1 MTLTTDPFRETPL
14 FLKQHRPLAL
24 QLEIR
29 HADGSLFDLTGCLLR
44 LVISKTRRNGGT
56 VMVTSVA
63 TIPDPLL
70 GLSRFD
76 IQGDELTFAPGVYD
90 LAITLVSAEGFETSI
105 IEGAVEVTWNPDPVV
120 PLDYTAVS
128 PPLGLTAK
136 LLKQN
141 RVVVKISHVPGPQGL
156 QGLTGATGETG
167 PVGLVKVYHGTN
179 SDVPRPVGAVVV
191 YWIGTAYPYYA
202 LPSDIRS
209 DS

>member
-1 MTLTTDPFRETPL
+1 MLTTDPFRETPL
-14 FLKQHRPLAL
+14 VLKQHRPLAL

-29 HADGSLFDLTGCLLR
+29 HRDDTLFDLTGCILR
-44 LVISKTRRNGGT
+44 LVISKLRRDGGD

-63 TIPDPLL
+63 TIDDPLI

-76 IQGDELTFAPGVYD
+76 IQGDELTFEPGPYE

-105 IEGAVEVTWNPDPVV
+105 IEGPIEVTWNPDPVV
-120 PLDYTAVS
+120 PADYTAVS

-141 RVVVKISHVPGPQGL
+141 RVLVKISHVPGPRGFK
-156 QGLTGATGETG
+156 GDTGAVG
-167 PVGLVKVYHGTN
+167 PVGPAAIEIVHHGT
-179 SDVPRPVGAVVV
+179 DDGVPRPAAPLV
-191 YWIGTAYPYYA
+191 YWIGTAYPLNA
-202 LPSDIRS
+202 LSYDIRS